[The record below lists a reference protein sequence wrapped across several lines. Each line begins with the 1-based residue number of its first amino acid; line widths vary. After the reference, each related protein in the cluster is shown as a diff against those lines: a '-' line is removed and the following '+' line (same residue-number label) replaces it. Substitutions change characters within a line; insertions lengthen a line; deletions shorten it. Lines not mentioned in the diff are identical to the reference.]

1 MQHAE
6 KLARAAY
13 SFHTIASYLQYERT
27 LIEDEMFYLL
37 EEQLQKDTYDLVC
50 FTVPFLGN
58 LFLAFRDAQF
68 IKEK

>member
-37 EEQLQKDTYDLVC
+37 EEQLQKDTYD
-50 FTVPFLGN
+50 
-58 LFLAFRDAQF
+58 
-68 IKEK
+68 